1 MPAMSSPSDPPG
13 EFGSYL
19 DWSDQGRATV
29 VAYTFGA
36 VLALLAVLVFSGFGV
51 LVATIADPGY
61 ESSPLV
67 SNAALFAGFAV
78 PFLAV
83 PGIVRWLNRRPGWSV
98 AMPQLRY
105 EGWHLWVGFGVGVA
119 VGLVAIAVAG
129 VLGAVDLRYAGFD
142 WSLLLPLVLVGFIG
156 IFIQAGAEEM
166 VFRGYLT
173 QFARRFTA
181 RPWLFIGI
189 PAILFALPH
198 AGNIAAYSG
207 NPLVL
212 APYLTAGLLYGWAAY
227 RSGSLWLSL
236 GLHLSNNLSGLV
248 LVGTAGDVIRTAA
261 PLTIEPPSL
270 MVVTLLIAVQ
280 ALVTVAVLEWLL
292 RRRGVAAAP

>member
-1 MPAMSSPSDPPG
+1 
-13 EFGSYL
+13 
-19 DWSDQGRATV
+19 
-29 VAYTFGA
+29 
-36 VLALLAVLVFSGFGV
+36 
-51 LVATIADPGY
+51 
-61 ESSPLV
+61 
-67 SNAALFAGFAV
+67 
-78 PFLAV
+78 
-83 PGIVRWLNRRPGWSV
+83 
-98 AMPQLRY
+98 MPQLRY
-105 EGWHLWVGFGVGVA
+105 EGWNLWVGFGVGVA